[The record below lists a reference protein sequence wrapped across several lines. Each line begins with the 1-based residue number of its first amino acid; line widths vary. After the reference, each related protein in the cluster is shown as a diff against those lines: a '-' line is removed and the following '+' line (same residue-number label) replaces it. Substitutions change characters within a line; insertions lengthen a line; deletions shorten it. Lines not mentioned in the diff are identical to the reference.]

1 MAKWNYKGET
11 FDLDDG
17 LSAQDATA
25 QIKQILSDRQAAAE
39 ASSISGTSADETFAG
54 TPLSLVR
61 GKETERGLLG
71 DVGVGFVMG
80 VGKALKNTSELVGMY
95 YDLKYNT
102 TGTSILPREDNE
114 LPTEDP
120 FPIAGAMVKT
130 FEDIGE
136 GIEDITGIEGET
148 KTIPGKIADVAG
160 QFIAPGL
167 KGAGIVSKSTRLGR
181 LDKITRART
190 GTSGLSRRQKLLL
203 TSQQAGGATVV
214 DFVVSGDDTEGLHD
228 FFELGPDTS
237 PERKVGETAVELL
250 GAKLL
255 NRTLLGAEAGIATVV
270 LPPALSALLKGGFK
284 FGASRPV
291 EIASNILEK
300 RLGISTPI
308 ARSMPN
314 SLLDRARRTTVADI
328 ATVGALPA
336 VRKSLE
342 IATNQ
347 ILKQEARILDPSNEL
362 AGIKGAFDGF
372 LGKLFANLR
381 YRGFLDPQA
390 AKFNSLINA
399 AVEGDVKRA
408 DRKLKKVEQKIDEFL
423 KRPEMRQQTAVTK
436 QTLMNAFMDVLETG
450 KRPDDIPDELFNA
463 YKEARSVIDQLSN
476 RLLDTGA
483 VRALP
488 ETAAPGK
495 PSRQALMTAIRE
507 NAELGGYLRQR
518 YAAYENPK
526 FDIPIGSKR
535 EKEIFDMIRTSVGGR
550 NENSVFNHIKSV
562 LGEESDFLRVT
573 DEQTLD
579 TLTERQMREYIR
591 LVLSKTPAGMGKRG
605 WGGFTGK
612 VAIRKLN
619 TQLLNRRK
627 VESPVLKEILGQVR
641 NPTESYIATVSDLST
656 FIATDSFYTRL
667 RQLADADIADATF
680 RRGKYGE
687 NFLTAAEKEALAEI
701 RRTDPT
707 ATADALGP
715 KTDNRYID
723 VMARVAQRQD
733 RLQQQLDAAVAQGAS
748 EGRIRQLQAEID
760 GAEEFVLTDLRTKG
774 YHVIGRTDSSGNII
788 KKDPGQA
795 ESAFGALHN
804 IAVPEA
810 MAASLQ
816 RTIISDDN
824 FLGHI
829 LRQAYGGMLKLKG
842 ISQFNKTILSPIT
855 QVRNVTSASLFAL
868 AQGNVGSGASLG
880 QSVDI
885 VLRDLI
891 NKKFLTADYR
901 LTDEGVEYLADLQQR
916 GIIGSSAELRELQ
929 DNLRKGVD
937 TRSQKV
943 MEDHALVSDV
953 ATTSPRDTAFGGSL
967 DRMNRRNLMW
977 QFLGKTADAYRAG
990 DDVWKIYNYEFE
1002 ASKLREAYTKMLESL
1017 ANNRRKNPMTDDQF
1031 QKVVDAQTRRFK
1043 QFLGDENASSLE
1055 EAIKNRAA
1063 DNVRNLVPNYELVP
1077 QVIKDIRGLP
1087 VGNFIAFPAE
1097 IIRTGFNTL
1106 ETAMKELASEDAA
1119 IREIGMRRLMSSLG
1133 TFYVAGP
1140 SLRDTAMNLVGVT
1153 PEEMEA
1159 VNITAA
1165 PYQRAATFIPLGRN
1179 EKGYLEVLDFSH
1191 FNPYD
1196 MLIRPFEAVLNSLDE
1211 SNKLQRGGVD
1221 TAVRA
1226 SFAALQ
1232 ELTEPFLT
1240 ESIAFGAI
1248 RDVLPESMFG
1258 RGGETRTGA
1267 KVYRG
1272 AETLGK
1278 KMERSLI
1285 HLMNQMGPS
1294 NLDPFRVPVG
1304 ADLSEVELSRLPRSL
1319 VGGRPE
1325 FGISETE
1332 PSTGRKYAPEGEL
1345 FRLFTGLSTQEV
1357 DPERVLKFKANE
1369 FKAARSEA
1377 ATLFN
1382 DVANRDF
1389 AGESDYVN
1397 GYLAANQAR
1406 LTAFREMA
1414 VQVEAL
1420 RALGLSRRQVRN
1432 ILRKERVGK
1441 EEIEALLRGRYLPY
1455 SPAKTKLEQAED
1467 KGHDIPTSLLRIME
1481 RDLRRLSIDPNDPDP
1496 TPEGAFDADTFGRN
1510 RKRTPPPEM
1519 VVKPDDG
1526 ARSTNLV
1533 PEPAPAP
1540 PPAPAPSPIQ
1550 TSSASALL
1558 SPISVE
1564 DLIQDPRTAQIARRR
1579 TMVG

>member
-25 QIKQILSDRQAAAE
+25 QIKQILSDRQATAE
-39 ASSISGTSADETFAG
+39 ASSISSTSADETFAG

-61 GKETERGLLG
+61 GEETERGLLG

-102 TGTSILPREDNE
+102 AGTSILPKEDNE

-120 FPIAGAMVKT
+120 FPISGAMVKT

-160 QFIAPGL
+160 QFMAPGL
-167 KGAGIVSKSTRLGR
+167 KGAGLVSRSTRLGR
-181 LDKITRART
+181 LDRITRART
-190 GTSGLSRRQKLLL
+190 GTSSLSRRQKLLL
-203 TSQQAGGATVV
+203 TSQQAAGAVVV
-214 DFVVSGDDTEGLHD
+214 DFVVSGDNTEGLHD

-328 ATVGALPA
+328 ATAGGLPA

-347 ILKQEARILDPSNEL
+347 ILKQEARILDPSIEL
-362 AGIKGAFDGF
+362 GAFDNF

-733 RLQQQLDAAVAQGAS
+733 RLQQQLDAAVTQGAS

-967 DRMNRRNLMW
+967 DRMNRRNLLW

-1119 IREIGMRRLMSSLG
+1119 IREIGMRRLISSLG

-1140 SLRDTAMNLVGVT
+1140 TLRDTAMNLVGVT

-1196 MLIRPFEAVLNSLDE
+1196 MLIRPYEAVLNSLDE

-1221 TAVRA
+1221 TVVRA

-1345 FRLFTGLSTQEV
+1345 FRLFTGLSAQEV

-1389 AGESDYVN
+1389 AGENDYVN
-1397 GYLAANQAR
+1397 GYLAANEAR

-1481 RDLRRLSIDPNDPDP
+1481 RDLRRLSIDPTDPDP

-1526 ARSTNLV
+1526 ARSTNVV

-1540 PPAPAPSPIQ
+1540 PPAPAPSPMQ

-1579 TMVG
+1579 AVVG